1 MTRSQFIL
9 SMTLLCVAG
18 TLAFMISFRHRESTN
33 ASIARLHQPTASSPR
48 LSTRETEPSA
58 LLLSPRRLEKV
69 DPTHYEVTVPDI
81 AMQESGSK
89 IERESLQRLEE
100 MTHHYQLTPN
110 QRRQIFPLLV
120 SHHADF
126 IPGLIVNGFPAPG
139 PEDESLPEQI
149 YPLLDL
155 TQQENYQQDILAET
169 DWWGDVL
176 GQLRDDLDDAF
187 ERGEVD
193 LVTDAGPVRRNR
205 EGSDEDSS
213 PGVRD

>member
-18 TLAFMISFRHRESTN
+18 TLAFIISFRHRENTN
-33 ASIARLHQPTASSPR
+33 ASLSQSPRTLPSSQR
-48 LSTRETEPSA
+48 LSTRETQPSA
-58 LLLSPRRLEKV
+58 LLLSPRRPEKV
-69 DPTHYEVTVPDI
+69 DPTYYEVTVSEI
-81 AMQESGSK
+81 NLQETGSK
-89 IERESLQRLEE
+89 IERESLLHLAR
-100 MTHHYQLTPN
+100 MTDHYQLTPN

-120 SHHADF
+120 SHHSDF
-126 IPGLIVNGFPAPG
+126 TSGLIVNGFPAPG

-155 TQQENYQQDILAET
+155 TQQENYQQDILAES

-187 ERGEVD
+187 ESGEID
-193 LVTDAGPVRRNR
+193 LVSDAGSVRRNQER
-205 EGSDEDSS
+205 APENSAPS
-213 PGVRD
+213 VRD

>member
-9 SMTLLCVAG
+9 SLTLLCVAG
-18 TLAFMISFRHRESTN
+18 TLAFMISFRHRENSN
-33 ASIARLHQPTASSPR
+33 LSVLPSPPTLSSSQR
-48 LSTRETEPSA
+48 LSTRESEPSA
-58 LLLSPRRLEKV
+58 LLLSPRRPEKV
-69 DPTHYEVTVPDI
+69 DPTYYEVTVSEIDLR
-81 AMQESGSK
+81 ETGSK
-89 IERESLQRLEE
+89 IERESLLRLER
-100 MTHHYQLTPN
+100 MTDHYQLTPN

-126 IPGLIVNGFPAPG
+126 TSGLIVNGFPAPG

-169 DWWGDVL
+169 DWWGDIL

-187 ERGEVD
+187 ESGEVD
-193 LVTDAGPVRRNR
+193 LVSDAGPLRRNR
-205 EGSDEDSS
+205 ERANEITP
-213 PGVRD
+213 PGVGD